1 MCSGCSGDY
10 AGEFDDPGEPTPDL
24 DEDDRL
30 ARNCGACREQGN
42 QPSTRNKRA
51 FEGGTTNRY
60 AQGESVAWPDDQSAA
75 DFCEI
80 LVSGRRILEI
90 RVIEANCGDIEQLLT
105 IKAAGR
111 PAALRHSTAGSAKY
125 YRTRP
130 TDAQSGGVGLRGSR
144 SRWAAVATGE
154 FRRWLRCARKALE
167 HRPPRVSESVT
178 RTSEGRW
185 NHRNWNWKHRKST
198 RH

>member
-80 LVSGRRILEI
+80 LVSGTRIREI
-90 RVIEANCGDIEQLLT
+90 RVIEADGGEIEQLAA
-105 IKAAGR
+105 IKAAER
-111 PAALRHSTAGSAKY
+111 PEALRHSTAGSAKY

-130 TDAQSGGVGLRGSR
+130 TNPEGGGGGLRGSR
-144 SRWAAVATGE
+144 SPWAAIATGE
-154 FRRWLRCARKALE
+154 FRRWLRWARKALG
-167 HRPPRVSESVT
+167 
-178 RTSEGRW
+178 TSSAKGF
-185 NHRNWNWKHRKST
+185 
-198 RH
+198 